1 MERIYAF
8 TDEAGNNSLKMDE
21 VDVSS
26 HFIVTSI
33 IVEENKLDEVR
44 HAVEEVRKKYF
55 QTGEMKSS
63 SIGKNYKRR
72 NTILQQLMKIDFQIF
87 AVVLDKRLLDP
98 ESGLKYKKSFYK
110 FINNLVH
117 KELRASF
124 PILTVCADEIGGNEY
139 MNSFCRYVRQ
149 HEEYPDL
156 FHNRDFYFQNSKRDV
171 LVQLADLISG
181 TLLYTYDKHKSKDAP
196 NFIQILNRKII
207 RIENYPK
214 AIGNYTFNGGALS
227 EEYDEKIANIA
238 LKRAQ
243 MFLSRNENKEDYEIK
258 LQVQTL
264 KYLCFRFINNDTRSY
279 ISTKELRNYLQRV
292 SGTEI
297 SIQFFRT
304 RVIAKLRDG
313 NVIIA
318 SSAKGLKL
326 PSKEEEVYDF
336 INHGTTIIMPM
347 LDRLKKCRDIIKMDT
362 VGEIDLFDK
371 TEYKELKK
379 FFELEIPM
387 DIKAEEDKNI
397 K

>member
-1 MERIYAF
+1 M
-8 TDEAGNNSLKMDE
+8 
-21 VDVSS
+21 
-26 HFIVTSI
+26 
-33 IVEENKLDEVR
+33 
-44 HAVEEVRKKYF
+44 
-55 QTGEMKSS
+55 
-63 SIGKNYKRR
+63 
-72 NTILQQLMKIDFQIF
+72 
-87 AVVLDKRLLDP
+87 
-98 ESGLKYKKSFYK
+98 
-110 FINNLVH
+110 
-117 KELRASF
+117 
-124 PILTVCADEIGGNEY
+124 
-139 MNSFCRYVRQ
+139 
-149 HEEYPDL
+149 
-156 FHNRDFYFQNSKRDV
+156 
-171 LVQLADLISG
+171 QLADLISG

-196 NFIQILNRKII
+196 NFIQILNRKIV

-214 AIGNYTFNGGALS
+214 AIGDYTFNGGALS
-227 EEYDEKIANIA
+227 GEYDEKIANIA

-292 SGTEI
+292 SGMEI

-379 FFELEIPM
+379 FFELEIRM